1 MNLKLSL
8 PKGVDENSV
17 VFSLPFDIDRKA
29 KKADGHLTATKERL
43 SVYYG
48 GRLTDE
54 YRISDLAE
62 IEVQQLIGCS
72 MLCVKDLHGKHI
84 CLCAFSQKYFMRYA
98 ELAKIIDYYIRTG
111 IFTEHTD
118 ADEPSCP
125 KCGANLHGAKVCMF
139 CDSKKGV
146 FVKLVKRLKP
156 YRRQF
161 FLSLMATFILYAF
174 DVINPIFQR
183 VLIDDLIVPNNS
195 DWALFFKIAL
205 CIFVINLS
213 SMGFRLLQDHC
224 NFKISTAY
232 GRDLRRDIFN
242 KTQELSMS
250 NVAKRTPGELI
261 NRVSGDAGVLQ
272 DFMTRQG
279 KDMIFQ
285 AAALVALIVIMFVT
299 NWKLALIV
307 SIPLPVAAYLS
318 VKSFNA
324 ISIRY
329 SRVWRCQ
336 CRAAELLHDVLHG
349 VRVVKNYGGEERE
362 IKAYEKASGKW
373 ADAVKRADILWYLVQ
388 PPIRYVFSIGEFCAL
403 FFGGSMILGGQMQLG
418 ELVQFTTYVY
428 MLYGPVQWL
437 TTLPRVLAQARVSAG
452 KVFEV
457 LEEQNDINDGEQARD
472 IEIKGDIEFKNI
484 YFGYKAYNPVLK
496 DISFEIKSGEMI
508 GIVGH
513 SGVGKSTLINLIMRL
528 YDPTGGT
535 VLIDGTD
542 IKNISQNALRSQVGV
557 VLQETFLFNGTVLD
571 NIRYAKPDATF
582 EQVVT
587 AAKIANCHDFIT
599 RMPDGYNTIVGERG
613 YSISG
618 GERQRVAI
626 ARAIL
631 HDPKILILDEATA
644 SLDTQ
649 TEKQIQDALDRLI
662 QGRTT
667 IAIAHR
673 LSTLAN
679 ADRLIVLDKGKVA
692 EIGTHSELLRRKGVY
707 YRLVMAQRQTAKL
720 AKVSGGS
727 TIPATVG

>member
-8 PKGVDENSV
+8 PKGADENSV

-29 KKADGHLTATKERL
+29 KKADGHLTATKEKL

-111 IFTEHTD
+111 IFTEDTD

-125 KCGANLHGAKVCMF
+125 KCGANLRGAKVCMF
-139 CDSKKGV
+139 CDGKKGV

-232 GRDLRRDIFN
+232 GKDLRRDIFN
-242 KTQELSMS
+242 KTQELPMS

-261 NRVSGDAGVLQ
+261 NRVSGDADVLQ

-285 AAALVALIVIMFVT
+285 TAALVALIVIMFIT
-299 NWKLALIV
+299 NWRLALIV

-336 CRAAELLHDVLHG
+336 CRASELLHDVLHG

-373 ADAVKRADILWYLVQ
+373 ADSVKHADILWYLVQ

-437 TTLPRVLAQARVSAG
+437 TTLPKVLAQARVSAG
-452 KVFEV
+452 KEFEV
-457 LEEQNDINDGEQARD
+457 LEERSDINDIEQAQD
-472 IEIKGDIEFKNI
+472 IEIKGDIEFKNV

-496 DISFEIKSGEMI
+496 DISFEIKRGEMI

-582 EQVVT
+582 EQIVA

-692 EIGTHSELLRRKGVY
+692 EIGTHSELLRQKGVY

-720 AKVSGGS
+720 AKVPGGS
-727 TIPATVG
+727 PIPATVG

>member
-1 MNLKLSL
+1 
-8 PKGVDENSV
+8 
-17 VFSLPFDIDRKA
+17 
-29 KKADGHLTATKERL
+29 
-43 SVYYG
+43 
-48 GRLTDE
+48 
-54 YRISDLAE
+54 
-62 IEVQQLIGCS
+62 
-72 MLCVKDLHGKHI
+72 
-84 CLCAFSQKYFMRYA
+84 
-98 ELAKIIDYYIRTG
+98 
-111 IFTEHTD
+111 
-118 ADEPSCP
+118 
-125 KCGANLHGAKVCMF
+125 
-139 CDSKKGV
+139 
-146 FVKLVKRLKP
+146 
-156 YRRQF
+156 
-161 FLSLMATFILYAF
+161 
-174 DVINPIFQR
+174 
-183 VLIDDLIVPNNS
+183 
-195 DWALFFKIAL
+195 
-205 CIFVINLS
+205 
-213 SMGFRLLQDHC
+213 
-224 NFKISTAY
+224 
-232 GRDLRRDIFN
+232 
-242 KTQELSMS
+242 
-250 NVAKRTPGELI
+250 
-261 NRVSGDAGVLQ
+261 
-272 DFMTRQG
+272 
-279 KDMIFQ
+279 
-285 AAALVALIVIMFVT
+285 
-299 NWKLALIV
+299 
-307 SIPLPVAAYLS
+307 
-318 VKSFNA
+318 
-324 ISIRY
+324 
-329 SRVWRCQ
+329 
-336 CRAAELLHDVLHG
+336 
-349 VRVVKNYGGEERE
+349 
-362 IKAYEKASGKW
+362 
-373 ADAVKRADILWYLVQ
+373 
-388 PPIRYVFSIGEFCAL
+388 
-403 FFGGSMILGGQMQLG
+403 MILGGQMQLG

-472 IEIKGDIEFKNI
+472 IEIKGDIEFKNV

>member
-8 PKGVDENSV
+8 PKGVDEQSV

-29 KKADGHLTATKERL
+29 KKTDGHLTATKEKL
-43 SVYYG
+43 SVYYNG
-48 GRLTDE
+48 ELCE
-54 YRISDLAE
+54 QFLLEDLME
-62 IEVQQLIGCS
+62 IEVEQLIGCS
-72 MLCVKDLHGKHI
+72 MLCVKDAMGKQKFV
-84 CLCAFSQKYFMRYA
+84 CAFSQKHFMRFA
-98 ELAKIIDYYIRTG
+98 ELAKIIDHYLKTG
-111 IFTEHTD
+111 VFTETTD
-118 ADEPSCP
+118 ADEPACP
-125 KCGANLHGAKVCMF
+125 KCGISLNG
-139 CDSKKGV
+139 SKKCVYCEGDKGV
-146 FVKLVKRLKP
+146 FVKLIKRLAP
-156 YRRQF
+156 YKKQF
-161 FLSLMATFILYAF
+161 IFSLFSTFMLYTF

-183 VLIDDLIVPNNS
+183 ILVDDLIVPNNA
-195 DWALFFKIAL
+195 DWSLFFKVAA
-205 CIFVINLS
+205 CILVMNLS
-213 SMGFRLLQDHC
+213 SVGFRLLQDTS

-242 KTQELSMS
+242 KTQDLSMS
-250 NVAKRTPGELI
+250 NVAKRTAGELI
-261 NRVSGDAGVLQ
+261 SRVSGDAATLQ

-285 AAALVALIVIMFVT
+285 TVALVALVIIMFIT

-307 SIPLPVAAYLS
+307 VIPLPFAAYLS
-318 VKSFNA
+318 IKSFNA

-336 CRAAELLHDVLHG
+336 CRASELLHDVLHG

-362 IKAYEKASGKW
+362 IEAYRKASGKW
-373 ADAVKRADILWYLVQ
+373 ADAVKRADILWYMVQ
-388 PPIRYVFSIGEFCAL
+388 PPIRYVFTIGEFCAL

-418 ELVQFTTYVY
+418 ELIQFTTYVY
-428 MLYGPVQWL
+428 MLYGPIQWL
-437 TTLPRVLAQARVSAG
+437 TSLPRVLAQAKVSAG
-452 KVFEV
+452 KVFEI
-457 LEEQNDINDGEQARD
+457 LEEQNDIKDNEKAKD
-472 IEIKGDIEFKNI
+472 IEIKGDIEFKNVF
-484 YFGYKAYNPVLK
+484 FGYKAYNPVLK
-496 DISFEIKSGEMI
+496 DISFDIKKGEMI

-528 YDPTGGT
+528 YDPTAG
-535 VLIDGTD
+535 VIKIDGMD
-542 IKNISQNALRSQVGV
+542 IKDISQNSLRSQVGV
-557 VLQETFLFNGTVLD
+557 VLQETFLFSGTVLE

-582 EQVVT
+582 EEIIT
-587 AAKIANCHDFIT
+587 AAKIANCHNFIT

-618 GERQRVAI
+618 GERQRIAI

-644 SLDTQ
+644 SLDTE

-662 QGRTT
+662 VGRTT

-692 EIGTHSELLRRKGVY
+692 EIGSHNELLKNKGVY
-707 YRLVMAQRQTAKL
+707 YNLVMAQRQTAKL
-720 AKVSGGS
+720 KK
-727 TIPATVG
+727 